1 MREDVRDADEEIS
14 KLREDENKEAEH
26 LCWIV
31 VTPFG
36 VGEYCY
42 GESWCSDEA
51 QGWRQG
57 QEAFYHLFVWMERC
71 QVDVFDWMFTQI
83 IELEE
88 YCYEASHDV

>member
-1 MREDVRDADEEIS
+1 MSYEKEAGKPEKQAKARREFDEEMRKLERKEGGKVREDIRDADEEIS

-42 GESWCSDEA
+42 GESWCSGEA
-51 QGWRQG
+51 QGWR
-57 QEAFYHLFVWMERC
+57 
-71 QVDVFDWMFTQI
+71 
-83 IELEE
+83 
-88 YCYEASHDV
+88 